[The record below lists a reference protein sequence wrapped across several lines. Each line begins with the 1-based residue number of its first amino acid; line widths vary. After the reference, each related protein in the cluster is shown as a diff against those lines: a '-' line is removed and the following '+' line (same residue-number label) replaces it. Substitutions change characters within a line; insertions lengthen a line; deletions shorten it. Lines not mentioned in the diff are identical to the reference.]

1 MKRAEHRVQER
12 AVFEFS
18 LEKEVNAARQ
28 ADDGSLPG
36 VMDKARRKRRADDA
50 KQKLLRVK
58 EDKMLFVAFHI
69 LINLAEDVN
78 VEKKMVKKSLIDSL
92 LKVWHVY
99 LTLPIRSESL
109 ILTDVP
115 TSASLP
121 LSPRLARC
129 VCVPRSHQMLEHSNA
144 DLLVLITTF
153 LRKLSVFGENK
164 NVMKELDV
172 VGKVI
177 RFVPCS
183 SQALVVATLRLLF
196 NLSFDDE
203 IRQRMLNAGMCTK
216 LVSLLKSPPLRAR
229 TLKLLYQLS
238 VEDRCKAMFAFTD
251 GIPLLVGMIINFPQN
266 SLAAELAALAVNMTL
281 TDRNCEAMVANR
293 GLNHMIDRLA
303 TTRDPLLFK
312 IIRNISLWTHNIQ
325 QEMDDQD
332 MGYRYRGLWSPH
344 IKVLLEIIYSTDD
357 HETLIEV
364 YCSPAILQHYI
375 VLLATARPSP
385 SSNPPHSRG
394 HRHRPSARWPT

>member
-1 MKRAEHRVQER
+1 
-12 AVFEFS
+12 
-18 LEKEVNAARQ
+18 
-28 ADDGSLPG
+28 
-36 VMDKARRKRRADDA
+36 
-50 KQKLLRVK
+50 
-58 EDKMLFVAFHI
+58 
-69 LINLAEDVN
+69 
-78 VEKKMVKKSLIDSL
+78 
-92 LKVWHVY
+92 
-99 LTLPIRSESL
+99 
-109 ILTDVP
+109 
-115 TSASLP
+115 
-121 LSPRLARC
+121 
-129 VCVPRSHQMLEHSNA
+129 
-144 DLLVLITTF
+144 
-153 LRKLSVFGENK
+153 
-164 NVMKELDV
+164 
-172 VGKVI
+172 VI

-203 IRQRMLNAGMCTK
+203 VRARMLNAGMCSK

-251 GIPLLVGMIINFPQN
+251 GIPLLVGMIINFPQDT
-266 SLAAELAALAVNMTL
+266 LATELAALAVNMTL

-344 IKVLLEIIYSTDD
+344 IKVLLEIVYSTDD

-364 YCSPAILQHYI
+364 YSNT
-375 VLLATARPSP
+375 ATHTSSP
-385 SSNPPHSRG
+385 SSGLILATTPSLLPTHPTLPSVITTTTPGLRHTSQPHTAGLASEPELG
-394 HRHRPSARWPT
+394 PVAA